1 MKQQLQ
7 KLKDEIIRMSE
18 TAIAFWRDRL
28 LPWLKALTFW
38 KAVAILVTAAGAAII
53 LLAFLFLVLSFG
65 LPTVESLKDYKPLPG
80 TTIYA
85 ADGRVLG
92 RITVEKGV
100 HVPLAR
106 VPKFLID
113 AVLAT
118 EDPRFYQHHGLD

>member
-1 MKQQLQ
+1 MKLSLQ
-7 KLKDEIIRMSE
+7 NVKEELIRLRESVM
-18 TAIAFWRDRL
+18 TFWRDRL
-28 LPWLKALTFW
+28 LPWLRTLTFW
-38 KAVAILVTAAGAAII
+38 KAMAILAAAAGTGII
-53 LLAFLFLVLSFG
+53 LLAFLFLILSFG

-92 RITVEKGV
+92 RITIEKGV
-100 HVPLAR
+100 YVPLAR

-118 EDPRFYQHHGLD
+118 EDPRFYQ